1 MVLNK
6 SKVRIKQHERGL
18 LFKYGDFQGVLAPG
32 EHRLW
37 GRLIGADR
45 ASVEVVSTLKVRLEH
60 ALLDVLLE
68 NPGLSAQV
76 TTLDLSQSQR
86 ALVWADG
93 RLHSILGPGKYAFW
107 NRPQRVEIERFDI
120 ASLRFDHVLID
131 QVLALKGADNFLESV
146 QVAPESAV
154 LLYRNGVLVDRLGPG
169 QYVLWRGAGRTTAR
183 AVDLREKTAEVS
195 GQEIMTSDKVTLR
208 VNLVVTYRIT
218 DPHAAVSVVADADQT
233 LYREA
238 QLALRA
244 AVGGRTLD
252 QVLAD
257 KQSVGAEVTASL
269 ALRGKEFGAEVK
281 GVGLRDIILP
291 GEMKAIL
298 NQVVEAEKKAQAEL
312 IRRREETASVRSQA
326 NTARLLADNPVLA
339 RIRELEL
346 LKEVLAGT
354 TATFV
359 LGQGDLAEQVRSLVT
374 AKST

>member
-1 MVLNK
+1 MVLSK

-18 LFKYGDFQGVLAPG
+18 LFRYGDFKGVLAPG

-37 GRLIGADR
+37 GRLINSER
-45 ASVEVVSTLKVRLEH
+45 ASVEIVSTLKVRLEH
-60 ALLDVLLE
+60 ALLDVLLA
-68 NPGLSAQV
+68 NPGLGAQV

-93 RLHSILGPGKYAFW
+93 RLHAILGPGKYAFW
-107 NRPQRVEIERFDI
+107 NAPQRVEIERYDI
-120 ASLRFDHVLID
+120 SQLRFDHHLID

-146 QVAPESAV
+146 QVVPEAAV
-154 LLYRNGVLVDRLGPG
+154 LMYRNGVLVDRLAPG
-169 QYVLWRGAGRTTAR
+169 QHVLWKGAGKIGYK

-195 GQEIMTSDKVTLR
+195 GQEILTSDKVTLR

-218 DPHAAVSVVADADQT
+218 DPLKSVSVVADADQT

-244 AVGGRTLD
+244 AVGGRSLD

-257 KQSVGAEVTASL
+257 KQSVGAEVTAAL
-269 ALRGKEFGAEVK
+269 AVRAAEFGAELK

-339 RIRELEL
+339 RVRELEL
-346 LKEVLAGT
+346 LKDVLAGT
-354 TATFV
+354 SATFV

-374 AKST
+374 AKAS